1 MTLPRKNIFQ
11 TADNFLL
18 QVALQYSLEALE
30 GIDEEQDPEV
40 YAITEAAIAEQT
52 DLINADKFYEC

>member
-18 QVALQYSLEALE
+18 QVALQYSLEARDNLT
-30 GIDEEQDPEV
+30 EEDGAEV
-40 YAITEAAIAEQT
+40 EALLDSAIAEQT
-52 DLINADKFYEC
+52 DLLNADKFYEC